1 MIDLKDIT
9 VQDLKAPLENFWN
22 LAANKTELLR
32 KNYKSDT
39 GSPVITKAGKY
50 VPQGWTDWTQGFQFG
65 IPLLVFDA
73 TGASDLLGK
82 AKEDIK
88 AKMPAH
94 LSHFGVHDH
103 GFNTISTYGNLLRL
117 GNQGKINL
125 ESYEREYYELAIKM
139 SASVQARRWSQIED
153 GGFIYSFNGPHS
165 LFVDTIRSCRVLL
178 MATKLG
184 HQLYGENDQKIDML
198 DRAIKH
204 GLATAKY
211 GIFYGETDRT
221 YDEWGRTAHES
232 VFNMNDGRYR
242 CPNSQQGFS
251 GFTTWTRGLAWAMAG
266 FTEILEFI
274 REENLQ
280 FENRPEVEATFMKA
294 ARATCDF
301 FIKNTPTDG
310 VPYWDTGAPELHKLG
325 DYLNK
330 PSDPFND
337 YEPVDSSATAIGAQG
352 LFRLASL
359 LSKEDASAADK
370 YKKAALNSL
379 ATLLKEPYI
388 SSETTHE
395 GILLH
400 GIYHRPNNWDYIPK
414 GSKIPYGESCMWGDY
429 HMTEVCLMAWRMLK
443 GESPYKFFK

>member
-1 MIDLKDIT
+1 MIDLKE
-9 VQDLKAPLENFWN
+9 VKPEDLKAPLEKFWK
-22 LAANKTELLR
+22 LATEKTELLR

-65 IPLLVFDA
+65 IPLLIFDA
-73 TGASDLLGK
+73 TGNAGLLEK

-88 AKMPAH
+88 KKMPAH

-117 GNQGKINL
+117 GNQGKIQL
-125 ESYEREYYELAIKM
+125 EKFERDYYELAIKM
-139 SASVQARRWSQIED
+139 SASVQARRWSSIED

-178 MATKLG
+178 LATKLG
-184 HQLYGENDQKIDML
+184 HQLYGENDQKIDLL
-198 DRAIKH
+198 DRALKH
-204 GLATAKY
+204 GMATAKY

-221 YDEWGRTAHES
+221 YDVWGRTAHES

-251 GFTTWTRGLAWAMAG
+251 GFTTWTRGLAWAMLG

-274 REENLQ
+274 REEDLK
-280 FENRPEVEATFMKA
+280 FEGRQEMEASFMKA
-294 ARATCDF
+294 AKATCDF
-301 FIKNTPTDG
+301 FIEYTPTDG
-310 VPYWDTGAPELHKLG
+310 IPYWDTGAPTLYKLG
-325 DYLNK
+325 DYLSK
-330 PSDPFND
+330 PSDPYND
-337 YEPVDSSATAIGAQG
+337 FEPVDSSATAIGAQG
-352 LFRLASL
+352 LIRLADL
-359 LSKEDASAADK
+359 IKKDDPTASKK
-370 YKKAALNSL
+370 YRAAALNGLKSL
-379 ATLLKEPYI
+379 LNDPYL
-388 SSETTHE
+388 STDPSHE

-414 GSKIPYGESCMWGDY
+414 GSKIPNGESCMWGDY
-429 HMTEVCLMAWRMLK
+429 HMTELCLKVWRSIQ
-443 GESPYKFFK
+443 GEDEYRFF

>member
-1 MIDLKDIT
+1 MIDLKE
-9 VQDLKAPLENFWN
+9 VKSEDLKAPLEKFWN
-22 LAANKTELLR
+22 LATEKTELLS

-65 IPLLVFDA
+65 IPLLIFDA
-73 TGASDLLGK
+73 TGNDGLVEK
-82 AKEDIK
+82 AKEDIRE
-88 AKMPAH
+88 KMPAH

-117 GNQGKINL
+117 GNEQKIQL
-125 ESYEREYYELAIKM
+125 EEFEREYYELAIKM
-139 SASVQARRWSQIED
+139 SASVQARRWSSIPD

-178 MATKLG
+178 LATKLG

-211 GIFYGETDRT
+211 GIFYGDTDRT
-221 YDEWGRTAHES
+221 YDVWGRTAHES
-232 VFNMNDGRYR
+232 VFNMNDGKYR

-251 GFTTWTRGLAWAMAG
+251 GFTTWTRGLAWAMLG
-266 FTEILEFI
+266 FTEILEF
-274 REENLQ
+274 LQ
-280 FENRPEVEATFMKA
+280 DEDPKFDGRTDVEATFLKA
-294 ARATCDF
+294 AKATCDF
-301 FIKNTPTDG
+301 FIEYTPTDG
-310 VPYWDTGAPELHKLG
+310 IPYWDTGAPMLYKLE

-330 PSDPFND
+330 PSDPYND
-337 YEPVDSSATAIGAQG
+337 YEPVDSSAAAIGAQG
-352 LFRLASL
+352 LIRLADL
-359 LSKEDASAADK
+359 IEKDEPEASKK
-370 YKKAALNSL
+370 YRTAALNSL
-379 ATLLKEPYI
+379 KSLLDDPYL
-388 SSETTHE
+388 SKDLSHE

-414 GSKIPYGESCMWGDY
+414 GSKIPNGEACMWGDY
-429 HMTEVCLMAWRMLK
+429 HMTELCLKVWRSIQK
-443 GESPYKFFK
+443 EDEYRFF